1 MTLDFQQLSTP
12 INKKFRLI
20 ISLMF
25 SKLVDEKENRQP
37 RNISSFYL
45 RTGREDR
52 QENARGNHLLRGYV
66 TREDGNSRAFVTS
79 STRLHSCI
87 GVNHDNFD
95 IDSWSS
101 KTLHQE
107 KVFFM
112 ENLANIYQLSTQTL
126 WLVTHSLLR
135 GITWRSQRRSA

>member
-37 RNISSFYL
+37 RNIFSFYL

-52 QENARGNHLLRGYV
+52 QENARGNHLLRGYM

-135 GITWRSQRRSA
+135 GIT

>member
-37 RNISSFYL
+37 RNIFSFYL

-52 QENARGNHLLRGYV
+52 QENARGNHLLRGYM
-66 TREDGNSRAFVTS
+66 TREDGNSRAFVTT

-135 GITWRSQRRSA
+135 GIT

>member
-101 KTLHQE
+101 KWIKKHFI
-107 KVFFM
+107 KKK
-112 ENLANIYQLSTQTL
+112 SSL
-126 WLVTHSLLR
+126 WK
-135 GITWRSQRRSA
+135 TWPISISFPHRRYRSSRTPR

>member
-1 MTLDFQQLSTP
+1 MTLDTQQLSTP

-37 RNISSFYL
+37 RNIFSFYL
-45 RTGREDR
+45 RTGRENR

-79 STRLHSCI
+79 STRLHS
-87 GVNHDNFD
+87 
-95 IDSWSS
+95 
-101 KTLHQE
+101 
-107 KVFFM
+107 
-112 ENLANIYQLSTQTL
+112 
-126 WLVTHSLLR
+126 
-135 GITWRSQRRSA
+135 

>member
-135 GITWRSQRRSA
+135 GIT